1 MLPGRL
7 QRPGNLDT
15 GPWAKDCLGF
25 ATELCR
31 IVQHVSKPGFHDS
44 AGFASWDPLNVV
56 SPFRPMGSN
65 FLAAHR
71 QGLHQA
77 LRSAASSLVAAPGL
91 VVPTL
96 ALILAAPL
104 LGSPALASSL
114 AAWAAY
120 DARVR
125 AACRAATTLVGA
137 VERGDRLDLPGP
149 ALSVFLLEGR
159 YRQPHMQG
167 QRGLELCV
175 YEQASSRAVVVGA
188 DRLYGPGASSPSGS
202 RPADREPLMAPA
214 RP

>member
-1 MLPGRL
+1 MPAEPRL
-7 QRPGNLDT
+7 
-15 GPWAKDCLGF
+15 
-25 ATELCR
+25 
-31 IVQHVSKPGFHDS
+31 S
-44 AGFASWDPLNVV
+44 
-56 SPFRPMGSN
+56 FRPPGLTS
-65 FLAAHR
+65 LLAHR
-71 QGLHQA
+71 HGLSQA

-96 ALILAAPL
+96 ALTLAVPL
-104 LGSPALASSL
+104 LGSPALASSP

-159 YRQPHMQG
+159 YRQAHMQG
-167 QRGLELCV
+167 QRGLELCIF
-175 YEQASSRAVVVGA
+175 EQATGRASVVGA
-188 DRLYGPGASSPSGS
+188 DRLYGPAASSPSGS
-202 RPADREPLMAPA
+202 RPSNGQPVMAPG

>member
-1 MLPGRL
+1 MSPLAFPSLRVACDAMPAEPRFALRQLGLCCLVAPSRGLP
-7 QRPGNLDT
+7 
-15 GPWAKDCLGF
+15 
-25 ATELCR
+25 
-31 IVQHVSKPGFHDS
+31 
-44 AGFASWDPLNVV
+44 
-56 SPFRPMGSN
+56 
-65 FLAAHR
+65 
-71 QGLHQA
+71 QA
-77 LRSAASSLVAAPGL
+77 LRSAASSLMAATGL
-91 VVPTL
+91 VAPSMVLML
-96 ALILAAPL
+96 AVPL
-104 LGSPALASSL
+104 LGSPALASSP

-175 YEQASSRAVVVGA
+175 FEQSTGRASVVGA
-188 DRLYGPGASSPSGS
+188 DRLFGPGASSPSGS
-202 RPADREPLMAPA
+202 RPAPSQPVTAPG

>member
-1 MLPGRL
+1 MSPLAFPHLRDAIGAMPADLRFALRQLGLCSLVAPSRGLP
-7 QRPGNLDT
+7 
-15 GPWAKDCLGF
+15 
-25 ATELCR
+25 
-31 IVQHVSKPGFHDS
+31 
-44 AGFASWDPLNVV
+44 
-56 SPFRPMGSN
+56 
-65 FLAAHR
+65 
-71 QGLHQA
+71 QA
-77 LRSAASSLVAAPGL
+77 LRSAASSLMAA
-91 VVPTL
+91 T
-96 ALILAAPL
+96 A
-104 LGSPALASSL
+104 PALASSP

-159 YRQPHMQG
+159 YRQAHLQG

-175 YEQASSRAVVVGA
+175 FEQSTGRASVVGA

-202 RPADREPLMAPA
+202 RPAPSQPVMAPA

>member
-1 MLPGRL
+1 MPAQPRFAPRSLGLMSLVAFSHSLP
-7 QRPGNLDT
+7 
-15 GPWAKDCLGF
+15 
-25 ATELCR
+25 
-31 IVQHVSKPGFHDS
+31 
-44 AGFASWDPLNVV
+44 
-56 SPFRPMGSN
+56 
-65 FLAAHR
+65 
-71 QGLHQA
+71 QA
-77 LRSAASSLVAAPGL
+77 LRSALFSLVAAPGL
-91 VVPTL
+91 VAPTMALTL
-96 ALILAAPL
+96 AVPL
-104 LGSPALASSL
+104 LGSPALASSP

-159 YRQPHMQG
+159 YRQPHLQG

-175 YEQASSRAVVVGA
+175 YEQASGRASVVGA

-202 RPADREPLMAPA
+202 RPAPSQPVMAPA

>member
-1 MLPGRL
+1 MSPLAFPSLRVACGAMPAEPRFALRQLGLCSLVAPSRGLP
-7 QRPGNLDT
+7 
-15 GPWAKDCLGF
+15 
-25 ATELCR
+25 
-31 IVQHVSKPGFHDS
+31 
-44 AGFASWDPLNVV
+44 
-56 SPFRPMGSN
+56 
-65 FLAAHR
+65 
-71 QGLHQA
+71 QA

-91 VVPTL
+91 LALTMALTL
-96 ALILAAPL
+96 AVPL
-104 LGSPALASSL
+104 LGSSALASSP

-175 YEQASSRAVVVGA
+175 FEQSTGRASVVGA

-202 RPADREPLMAPA
+202 RPAPSQPVMAPG

>member
-159 YRQPHMQG
+159 YRQPHLQG

-175 YEQASSRAVVVGA
+175 YEQASGRASVVGA

-202 RPADREPLMAPA
+202 GRRPRAVSAPS
-214 RP
+214 